1 MMFVG
6 LLVLSS
12 IYGYARGGRP
22 EQIGAA
28 TLVLG
33 VLASIAFSHPVAL
46 QFQGVEAGM
55 LAVDAAML
63 GVFLWLSFKSTRFW
77 PAWVSGMLM
86 AEIAVHVMRVTVPD
100 VVPKAY
106 LDAVAIWSWIA
117 QIILIVATWRHR
129 RRLAR
134 LGVDSSWKN

>member
-1 MMFVG
+1 MTRQMMFVG

-12 IYGYARGGRP
+12 IYGVARGGRP

-28 TLVLG
+28 TLALG
-33 VLASIAFSHPVAL
+33 VLASIVFSHPVTL
-46 QFQGVEAGM
+46 QFQSVEVGM

-86 AEIAVHVMRVTVPD
+86 AEVAVLAADLDRGPRELCPDGGAQRGRYRFRRGRV
-100 VVPKAY
+100 
-106 LDAVAIWSWIA
+106 W
-117 QIILIVATWRHR
+117 
-129 RRLAR
+129 
-134 LGVDSSWKN
+134 

>member
-1 MMFVG
+1 MFVG

-12 IYGYARGGRP
+12 IYGFARGGRP

-28 TLVLG
+28 TLGSG
-33 VLASIAFSHPVAL
+33 VLASIALSHPVAF
-46 QFQGVEAGM
+46 QFQGVEVGM
-55 LAVDAAML
+55 LGVDAAML

-86 AEIAVHVMRVTVPD
+86 AEVAVHVMRVTVPD

-106 LDAVAIWSWIA
+106 MDAVAIWSWVA

-129 RRLAR
+129 RRRAR
-134 LGVDSSWKN
+134 WGVDRSWKN